1 MRTFK
6 IRLYNSNRNRK
17 IYESI
22 TIAWEIYNHC
32 IALHRRYFRMY
43 KKHLSKYDLMRHL
56 TKLKRRKYPHW
67 NKLNSQAIQD
77 IADRIDRSYKAFFS
91 HIKEGRSGK
100 KSVPHFRKRNKY
112 YSFTLKQTGYRFTGD
127 NSVVLMGKRYRYFK
141 SQEIV
146 GKIKTVT
153 VKKAPTGKYYL
164 YVVTDAELSFIGTLT
179 GKSVGIDFG
188 LKDFLVL
195 DDGTK
200 IKSPEFLKRSLTD
213 LRRLS
218 RNFSL
223 KKKDSHN
230 REKAYL
236 DLMRLHEKIANQRK
250 DWFFQLA
257 TWFCKRYDII
267 GIEDLNL
274 KGMQA
279 LWGRKVSDEAYGEFV
294 QILDH
299 VAKKHGKRVIK
310 IDRFAPSTKIC
321 SECGTPVTLSL
332 KDREWACPGC
342 GMHHDRDVNAARN
355 IKAMALKKA
364 S

>member
-1 MRTFK
+1 
-6 IRLYNSNRNRK
+6 
-17 IYESI
+17 
-22 TIAWEIYNHC
+22 
-32 IALHRRYFRMY
+32 
-43 KKHLSKYDLMRHL
+43 MRHL
-56 TKLKRRKYPHW
+56 TKLKNRKYLHW
-67 NKLNSQAIQD
+67 NSLNSQAIQD
-77 IADRIDRSYKAFFS
+77 IAERIDRSYRAFFA

-112 YSFTLKQTGYRFTGD
+112 YSFTLKQSGYKFNDD
-127 NSVVLMGKRYRYFK
+127 NTVKLMGKRYRYFK

-153 VKKAPTGKYYL
+153 VKKTPTGKYYL
-164 YVVTDAELSFIGTLT
+164 YVVTDAELPAIGTLT

-200 IKSPEFLKRSLTD
+200 IKSPEFLKQSLTD

-223 KKKDSHN
+223 KEKDSHN
-230 REKAYL
+230 REKAYF
-236 DLMRLHEKIANQRK
+236 DLMRLHEKIANQRR
-250 DWFFQLA
+250 DWFFQIA
-257 TWFCKRYDII
+257 TWFCQNYDII

-274 KGMQA
+274 KRMQA
-279 LWGRKVSDEAYGEFV
+279 LWGRKVSDVAYGEFV
-294 QILDH
+294 QILAH

-321 SECGTPVTLSL
+321 SKCGVAVSLSL
-332 KDREWACPGC
+332 KDREWTCPSC
-342 GMHHDRDVNAARN
+342 GTHHDRDVNAAKN
-355 IKAMALKKA
+355 IKAMALKA